1 MTRSVLAL
9 PFTALRTGRKLATRL
24 TWPVLAGAA
33 AVVYRKVHRA
43 EPSGTADLDAFPG
56 DAPAAERAR
65 PVAVPTRPTATRG
78 PEGTEREP
86 EVVIEPV
93 PLAEPAV
100 DLDVAVT
107 LPSEL
112 PIRAYDALSAKDAVT
127 AIREL
132 TAPEEVRT
140 VLDFET
146 ENGKRT
152 TVLSAARTHLT
163 ALERSVRS

>member
-43 EPSGTADLDAFPG
+43 EPSRTADLDAFPG
-56 DAPAAERAR
+56 DASAAKQPR
-65 PVAVPTRPTATRG
+65 PVAVPNPSTGSEPTA
-78 PEGTEREP
+78 TEREP

-100 DLDVAVT
+100 DLDVDVT

>member
-9 PFTALRTGRKLATRL
+9 PLTALRTGRKLASRL

-33 AVVYRKVHRA
+33 AVVYRKVHQPETSRA
-43 EPSGTADLDAFPG
+43 NLDAFPG
-56 DAPAAERAR
+56 DAPAAKRPR
-65 PVAVPTRPTATRG
+65 PVAVPNSPTASE
-78 PEGTEREP
+78 PAATEREP

-100 DLDVAVT
+100 DLDVDVT

-140 VLDFET
+140 VLDFEA

-152 TVLSAARTHLT
+152 TVLSAGRTHLA